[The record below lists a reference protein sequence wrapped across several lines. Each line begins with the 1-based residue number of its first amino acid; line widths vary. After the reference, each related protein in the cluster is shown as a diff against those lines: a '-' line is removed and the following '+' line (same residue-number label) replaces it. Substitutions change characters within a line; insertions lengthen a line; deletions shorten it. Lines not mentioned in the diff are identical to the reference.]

1 VPPLILRRLVI
12 ALLLAL
18 IAGLLWLAY
27 NPAALVSL
35 ALLSSAAVSP
45 TLGPTPPPPA
55 LNAPRGD
62 LPTGHAGLEEWA
74 EYPGL
79 GSTRVGSGF
88 LLRLPKGGVVGVTTA
103 HSVNLAAVQ
112 RFAFRLPKSPEALL
126 VFAAYHGPPGRAFRG
141 YRFDVDFVLLKV
153 DGLPEAAPALTPD
166 PRGRPEPGERVAL
179 SSGLGGA
186 NGKPRWLAGT
196 VTASS
201 AEAVWAQMDEVFEP
215 GGMSGSPL
223 FSAHTGQ
230 VVGMAITARRGDP
243 TLLGFHP
250 IGSLVEKA
258 SAANTFPAISHFSP

>member
-1 VPPLILRRLVI
+1 MILRRLVI

-18 IAGLLWLAY
+18 IAGLLWPAY
-27 NPAALVSL
+27 NPAVLVSL
-35 ALLSSAAVSP
+35 ALLSGAAVSP
-45 TLGPTPPPPA
+45 TLGPTPPPPT

-62 LPTGHAGLEEWA
+62 LPTGHAGLEEWV

-79 GSTRVGSGF
+79 GFSRVGSGF
-88 LLRLPKGGVVGVTTA
+88 LLRLPEGDVVGVTTA
-103 HSVNLAAVQ
+103 HSVNLFIVQ
-112 RFAFRLPKSPEALL
+112 RFAFHLPQSPEALL
-126 VFAAYHGPPGRAFRG
+126 EFTTYHGPPGRAFHG

-153 DGLPEAAPALTPD
+153 DVLPEAAPVLTPD

-186 NGKPRWLAGT
+186 NGEPRWLAGT

-201 AEAVWAQMDEVFEP
+201 AEAVWVQMDEVFEP

-223 FSAHTGQ
+223 FSAHTGR

-258 SAANTFPAISHFSP
+258 SSANTFPAISNRRSK